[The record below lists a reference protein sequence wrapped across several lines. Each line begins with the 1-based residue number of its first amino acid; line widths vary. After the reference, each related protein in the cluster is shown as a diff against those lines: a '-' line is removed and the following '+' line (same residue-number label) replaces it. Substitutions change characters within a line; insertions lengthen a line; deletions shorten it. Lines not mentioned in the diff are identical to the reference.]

1 MTRFR
6 SVLILGLMTLA
17 GSGYLAAQERE
28 VRSEQYPGKNPHLNN
43 KESIRGGMSLY
54 RRLCGE
60 CHGLDATGYRGPNL
74 IAYMADATDEAL
86 FQTIRKGVP
95 GSEMPASNRPD
106 VELLQIMA
114 YLRNMNAVAPAD
126 NIPAGNIANGGQLFA
141 KQCANC
147 HRVAGKGGRIGPDL
161 SRIGSARTR
170 EALVREIRTPHEWI
184 PPAYETVTVVTK
196 DGQKIRGIK
205 KNEDAFSIQV
215 MDMRERIQGY
225 LKSDVEVL
233 YDKNSLMP
241 AFEASATSR
250 TTCDRRC
257 SMISACCLHF
267 VRSPPTSLSER
278 DFALPCMRRRHCH
291 RSLQKP
297 SSHCIVHY
305 RRRSRMLRVTRTRA
319 LSTFESHW
327 STERWKC
334 VWQMTALDS
343 PEHVVM
349 SMIVGEWDSRACG
362 NAYTRSAGR
371 FFLFHQQQQLL
382 APRCA

>member
-17 GSGYLAAQERE
+17 ASGYMAAQERE
-28 VRSEQYPGKNPHLNN
+28 ERSQQYPGKNPHLNN

-74 IAYMADATDEAL
+74 ITYMAGASDEAL

-126 NIPAGNIANGGQLFA
+126 SVPVGNVANGAQLFA

-170 EALVREIRTPHEWI
+170 DALVREIRTPHEWI

-205 KNEDAFSIQV
+205 KNEDAFSIQM

-225 LKSDVEVL
+225 SKANVEVL

-241 AFEASATSR
+241 AFSAKQLSDGDLSDLVGYL
-250 TTCDRRC
+250 TTLRGHDVV
-257 SMISACCLHF
+257 
-267 VRSPPTSLSER
+267 VR
-278 DFALPCMRRRHCH
+278 
-291 RSLQKP
+291 
-297 SSHCIVHY
+297 
-305 RRRSRMLRVTRTRA
+305 
-319 LSTFESHW
+319 
-327 STERWKC
+327 
-334 VWQMTALDS
+334 
-343 PEHVVM
+343 
-349 SMIVGEWDSRACG
+349 
-362 NAYTRSAGR
+362 
-371 FFLFHQQQQLL
+371 
-382 APRCA
+382 